1 MPKQAANSALVAA
14 NKVEDVWSKNVQ
26 FTMKNV
32 TLAEYKTAMA
42 ACQTGDDAV
51 EAKRREL
58 TALINQRDAANATLT
73 HMTTRALSGIR
84 GFFGP
89 DSDEY
94 ELAGGTRT
102 SERKKPIRKPTTATT
117 PTTE

>member
-14 NKVEDVWSKNVQ
+14 NKVEDVWSKHVQ
-26 FTMKNV
+26 FTMNDV
-32 TLAEYKTAMA
+32 TLVEYKAAMT

-58 TALINQRDAANATLT
+58 TALINQRDVANAKLK

-102 SERKKPIRKPTTATT
+102 SERKKPVRKPPTATT
-117 PTTE
+117 E